1 MGYLKYL
8 KLMNRMN
15 AVTQVPQPPVPQ
27 FEKFCRL
34 FVTDEE
40 YDIMMGMKLR
50 GNTEAELRALYTGSD
65 WAGTLYDM
73 CRKGFLLKIY
83 DGAEPTFD
91 LAPMLPGWFEFP
103 LSTGEDNETLQK
115 ASELFTSAINM
126 VTTLNVEPL
135 RTGYAVMNNLNKLKG
150 DKGHMEVALPLEGK
164 AAGKVVHVDRKLSND
179 TTSVVPSYQLE
190 AYLDSLP
197 DDSPISVM
205 HCFCRNI
212 RRREGMQPKHPT
224 PDEVCLCVGNIAKQI
239 IEYGVGRQVSKA
251 EARQILVDCEKKGCV
266 HQVFHYACN
275 MDEET
280 TAICNCDTQCCE
292 MLGSYTRGGMQP
304 LYMRAHAKPVIVHPE
319 NCNGCNICNHF
330 CPTVATGFNAQTGKV
345 FVEYQRCIGCGVCVT
360 KCPKDVRKMVDGD
373 RVLFC
378 KPLKKSLVRERNVRR
393 QPKKDGMH
401 EAAIAKEVFDI
412 AQQAMTENGLT
423 RLTRIVMDIGEYSA
437 VVPEQLQLV
446 FRIAVHNTA
455 MDGCALEI
463 HDLPGEL
470 GMYVRTIEGE

>member
-1 MGYLKYL
+1 MIVNGHFAFFYLKSGKTTGKGLPKDKQNDKVNLYVQKFCRKNRCSDMRGGKRRPQERGTKKMGYMKYL

-27 FEKFCRL
+27 FEKYCKL

-83 DGAEPTFD
+83 DGAEPTYD

-103 LSTGEDNETLQK
+103 LSTGEDSDTIQK

-212 RRREGMQPKHPT
+212 RRREGLQPKNPT

-330 CPTVATGFNAQTGKV
+330 CPTVATGFNAQSGKV

-378 KPLKKSLVRERNVRR
+378 KPLKKDLVRERNVRR
-393 QPKKDGMH
+393 QPKK
-401 EAAIAKEVFDI
+401 K
-412 AQQAMTENGLT
+412 
-423 RLTRIVMDIGEYSA
+423 
-437 VVPEQLQLV
+437 
-446 FRIAVHNTA
+446 
-455 MDGCALEI
+455 
-463 HDLPGEL
+463 
-470 GMYVRTIEGE
+470 

>member
-1 MGYLKYL
+1 MLGRARGKRRPQERGTKKMGYMKYL

-27 FEKFCRL
+27 FEKYCKL

-83 DGAEPTFD
+83 DGAEPTYD

-103 LSTGEDNETLQK
+103 LSTGEDSDTIQK

-135 RTGYAVMNNLNKLKG
+135 RTGYAAMNNLKKLQG

-197 DDSPISVM
+197 DDAPISVM

-224 PDEVCLCVGNIAKQI
+224 PDEVCLCVGNMAKQI
-239 IEYGVGRQVSKA
+239 IEFGIGRQVSKA
-251 EARQILVDCEKKGCV
+251 EARRILVDCENKGCV

-330 CPTVATGFNAQTGKV
+330 CPTVATASTRRAARCLWSTSAASAAACASRSARRTCARWSTATACSSASRSRRIWCANAMSAASRRKN
-345 FVEYQRCIGCGVCVT
+345 
-360 KCPKDVRKMVDGD
+360 KCTRRPLPRRSLTSPSRRWRK
-373 RVLFC
+373 
-378 KPLKKSLVRERNVRR
+378 
-393 QPKKDGMH
+393 
-401 EAAIAKEVFDI
+401 
-412 AQQAMTENGLT
+412 
-423 RLTRIVMDIGEYSA
+423 
-437 VVPEQLQLV
+437 
-446 FRIAVHNTA
+446 TA
-455 MDGCALEI
+455 SRA
-463 HDLPGEL
+463 
-470 GMYVRTIEGE
+470 

>member
-1 MGYLKYL
+1 MGYMKYL

-27 FEKFCRL
+27 FEKYCKL

-83 DGAEPTFD
+83 DGAEPTYD

-103 LSTGEDNETLQK
+103 LSTGEDSDTIQK

-135 RTGYAVMNNLNKLKG
+135 RTGYAAMNNLKKLQG

-197 DDSPISVM
+197 DDAPISVM

-224 PDEVCLCVGNIAKQI
+224 PDEVCLCVGNMAKQI
-239 IEYGVGRQVSKA
+239 IEFGIGCQVSKA

-330 CPTVATGFNAQTGKV
+330 CPTWPPASTRRAARCSWSISAASAAACASRSARRTYARWSTATACSSASRSRRTWCASAMSAASRKRN
-345 FVEYQRCIGCGVCVT
+345 
-360 KCPKDVRKMVDGD
+360 KCT
-373 RVLFC
+373 
-378 KPLKKSLVRERNVRR
+378 R
-393 QPKKDGMH
+393 QPLPRRS
-401 EAAIAKEVFDI
+401 
-412 AQQAMTENGLT
+412 LT
-423 RLTRIVMDIGEYSA
+423 SPSRRW
-437 VVPEQLQLV
+437 
-446 FRIAVHNTA
+446 RKTA
-455 MDGCALEI
+455 SRA
-463 HDLPGEL
+463 
-470 GMYVRTIEGE
+470 